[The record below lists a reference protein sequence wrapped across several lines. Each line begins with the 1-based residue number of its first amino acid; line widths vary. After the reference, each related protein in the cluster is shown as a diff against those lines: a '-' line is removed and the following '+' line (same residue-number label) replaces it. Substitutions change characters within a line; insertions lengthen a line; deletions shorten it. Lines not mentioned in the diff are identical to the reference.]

1 MGKRIGIV
9 EKVVDKC
16 IVELHKRNE
25 YHVARNGNWACISD
39 AYGMTLCH
47 YGTQIACCARD
58 GKFHCTITSASD
70 RDGVNTFSTIVLGR
84 DAVHFKDFVP
94 VPYNEKD
101 EAIVV
106 HKTVNDLEVA
116 IRDAF
121 SAAQKNARVIGVRA

>member
-1 MGKRIGIV
+1 MSKMIGIV
-9 EKVVDKC
+9 ERIVDKS
-16 IVELHKRNE
+16 IVEMHKRDE
-25 YHVARNGNWACISD
+25 YHIARNGNWACIVD

-47 YGTQIACCARD
+47 YGTAIACCARD

-84 DAVHFKDFVP
+84 DAVHFRDFVP

-106 HKTVNDLEVA
+106 HQTVNGLREA
-116 IRDAF
+116 ISEAYR
-121 SAAQKNARVIGVRA
+121 AAGKGRVIGVRA